1 MKELS
6 EKDASVL
13 EHIIRH
19 CKIIADCLRRFG
31 NDIASFKNDQI
42 FRDAVGMN
50 ILQIGELVTHLSE
63 EYLSDTKEQIP
74 WRQIR
79 ALRNIYAHT
88 YEAVDDGRVWE
99 VINNDIPELQS
110 FCEEQINQMKSDF
123 DNDCDEDDLLL

>member
-1 MKELS
+1 
-6 EKDASVL
+6 
-13 EHIIRH
+13 
-19 CKIIADCLRRFG
+19 
-31 NDIASFKNDQI
+31 
-42 FRDAVGMN
+42 MN

-63 EYLSDTKEQIP
+63 EYLSDTNEQIP

-99 VINNDIPELQS
+99 LINKDIPELQS